1 LLFNIDSFVEA
12 VKFYPKYRSNQS
24 AWLGHAPFACWLI
37 QNLKPKIFVE
47 LGTHHGDSYF
57 AFCQVISESGLNTK
71 CFAVDSWAG
80 DKHTK
85 IYEDEIY
92 PKVKSFNDDN
102 FSSFSNL
109 EKRLLNDAISLFEDR
124 SIDLLHIDNLHT
136 YEAVKN
142 IFNSWLP
149 KMAPGG
155 VILFHDT
162 QVFRDDFGVHRLWNE
177 LTQDYRNSI
186 NFEHCNGLGVLQIDG
201 EANPRLN
208 LLGAN
213 SDLKKKVVEYF
224 SAIGGRFEEAKELFH
239 QLNDVWQMV
248 KKAEDQLSLIRLQKE
263 IESSNLNSIILEKN
277 NYIDSLNEMI
287 LKNDGLL
294 ATKNILLTKTIADI
308 YASRSWKITSSLRRV
323 VNFFRQI
330 HL

>member
-1 LLFNIDSFVEA
+1 M
-12 VKFYPKYRSNQS
+12 
-24 AWLGHAPFACWLI
+24 PFACWLI

-57 AFCQVISESGLNTK
+57 TFCQAISESGLKTK

-80 DKHTK
+80 DMHTRS
-85 IYEDEIY
+85 YGDDVY
-92 PKVKSFNDDN
+92 SKVKAFNDDN
-102 FSSFSNL
+102 FLSISIL
-109 EKRLLNDAISLFEDR
+109 EKRLFDDAVQLFEDR
-124 SIDLLHIDNLHT
+124 SIDLLHIDGLHT

-142 IFNSWLP
+142 DFYTWLP

-201 EANPRLN
+201 EANSRLN
-208 LLGAN
+208 LLGAS
-213 SDLKKKVVEYF
+213 SDIKKKVAEYF
-224 SAIGGRFEEAKELFH
+224 SAIGGRFQEVQELSR
-239 QLNDVWQMV
+239 QLNDVWQIA
-248 KKAEDQLSLIRLQKE
+248 KKAEDQLSLTQLQKD
-263 IESSNLNSIILEKN
+263 IESSNLNRIILEKN

-287 LKNDGLL
+287 LNNSRNLELESKNE
-294 ATKNILLTKTIADI
+294 LLTSIIAEI
-308 YASRSWKITSSLRRV
+308 YASRSWKITSPLRKV
-323 VNFFRQI
+323 TDFFRQI